1 MVDEQDL
8 KYHAAIADLKA
19 RVGQVEKET
28 EALREMMAET
38 NRRIRDCRVCVTQQT
53 EATTKI
59 EQAAQAMLDA
69 QKLRDKSDAK
79 REQRRAEQHVK
90 TDKHKMDW
98 REFLSNKTVATNLL
112 VIVAGLAIVAYLLLA
127 VLAPDTLPGFTETTK
142 SVIAK

>member
-38 NRRIRDCRVCVTQQT
+38 NRIIRDCRTCVSQQT

-59 EQAAQAMLDA
+59 EQAAQAMLA
-69 QKLRDKSDAK
+69 TQKLRDKSDAK
-79 REQRRAEQHVK
+79 REQRRAER
-90 TDKHKMDW
+90 DADKMDW

-112 VIVAGLAIVAYLLLA
+112 VITAGLAIVAYLLLA
-127 VLAPDTLPGFTETTK
+127 VLAPDALPGFTETTK